1 MKKVANLAAPNAKD
15 RSLVKLAKVVKAYIA
30 SSNQLISSAKSS
42 ASSNRNQASQL
53 QLNQSAR
60 NINEII
66 PVLIPALKTF
76 QNFQKDLVSQIS
88 LINAAKEA
96 IQPGISFIISSK
108 AAIPTIGDGAVQSQ
122 LSASTLKNEED
133 LKSLEK
139 ALKLADELKSDEN
152 QIDNALDSI
161 KNIQRDLA
169 LVRHTPNQLGINSPE
184 SAQAELFSVAF
195 SIQNT
200 ITDLVNSANQGDS
213 KQMAQVATDAV
224 MALNALSLATQGYIA
239 SGADGDLSAAML
251 DAASGVADTLSSLIM
266 GIYPRS
272 YDGLYAFK

>member
-1 MKKVANLAAPNAKD
+1 MKKAANLAAPNAKD

-60 NINEII
+60 NIKEII

-96 IQPGISFIISSK
+96 IQPGNSFIISSK

-139 ALKLADELKSDEN
+139 AVKLADELKSDEN

-161 KNIQRDLA
+161 KNIQRDLE
-169 LVRHTPNQLGINSPE
+169 LVRQTPNQLGINSPE

-266 GIYPRS
+266 GI
-272 YDGLYAFK
+272 